1 MDWMDLNAAQT
12 ASAEGDDASEAT
24 ARLVKGL
31 NRPQQEAVLHGE
43 GALLILAGPGSG
55 KTRVITRR
63 IANLLLTGKARP
75 HEILA
80 ITFTNKAA
88 REMRERVEALVPV
101 PGLWISTFHAMG
113 ARILRREIEML
124 GGSWTRDFTIY
135 DTHDRNQL
143 LRRLIAE
150 AGYDAARFRPAMVG
164 AWISSEKNR
173 TRFAVADAG
182 DGGIEAEALEK
193 ISKSYDAALAKSNAL
208 DFDDLL
214 LKVLE
219 LFEAQPGV
227 RDSYASRFRW
237 VLIDEFQDTNTVQY
251 ELAKHLSGWHRN
263 LAVCGD
269 PDQSIYAWRGAD
281 IRNIVDFE
289 KDYAN
294 AKVVLLEQNYRSTRH
309 ILEAAQAVISN
320 NRSRKQKRTWSDG
333 AEGEQLCIM
342 ECGDEEDEAREI
354 AAQIQAWRMRGG
366 KLSDVAV
373 FYRANFLQRA
383 LEAGLRRASLPY
395 RIVAG
400 VEFYERREIR
410 DLLAWLKLAVNPS
423 DDVAFLRVVNTPS
436 RGIGEKSLGEIARWA
451 ADRRLPLIQAAR
463 SKEALSLVRGKARAG
478 LEAFAAFV
486 ARCER
491 LADGPAAAAIDAVLA
506 EIDVNA
512 WLGEMD
518 DESLVDREA
527 NLEELRAH
535 AEQWDEGRTSG
546 QQDSAGG
553 DAGARTL
560 RTFLQEIALVSE
572 TDGGG
577 EAAERVT
584 LMTLHAAKGLE
595 FGLVL
600 IAGCEEE
607 LLPHSRALSE
617 SRGDDPDAGLE
628 EERRLFYVGMT
639 RAKERLL
646 LTWARQ
652 RMHFGSM
659 SFRQPSRFLE
669 EIPERHVES
678 GGSGKAQEE
687 STDPFVE
694 YEPEEE
700 PLQPGAIVQH
710 EHFGRGTL
718 LRLQGSG
725 VNTRATVRFV
735 THGERQLLLA
745 YARLTIVGRSS

>member
-1 MDWMDLNAAQT
+1 MDLAAADSDAPPDQ
-12 ASAEGDDASEAT
+12 AAAAET
-24 ARLVKGL
+24 ARLIEGL
-31 NRPQQEAVLHGE
+31 NPPQQAAVLHGS
-43 GALLILAGPGSG
+43 GPLLILAGPGSG

-63 IANLLLTGKARP
+63 IANLLLTGQARP

-88 REMRERVEALVPV
+88 REMKERVEALVPV

-124 GGSWTRDFTIY
+124 GPNWTRDFTIY

-150 AGYDAARFRPAMVG
+150 AGYDATRFRPSMVG
-164 AWISSEKNR
+164 AWISAEKNR
-173 TRFAVADAG
+173 TSFAVADAE
-182 DGGIEAEALEK
+182 DGGIEAEALEA
-193 ISKSYDAALAKSNAL
+193 ITKSYGEALAKANAL

-219 LFEAQPGV
+219 LFEAHPGV
-227 RDSYASRFRW
+227 RDQYASRFRW
-237 VLIDEFQDTNTVQY
+237 VLIDEFQDTNAVQY
-251 ELAKHLSGWHRN
+251 ELAKHLASWHKN

-281 IRNIVDFE
+281 IRNIVEFE
-289 KDYAN
+289 QDHAG

-309 ILEAAQAVISN
+309 ILEAAQAVIAN
-320 NRSRKQKRTWSDG
+320 NRLRKAKRTWSDG
-333 AEGEQLCIM
+333 AIGEKLVVL
-342 ECGDEEDEAREI
+342 ECADEDDEAREI
-354 AAQIQAWRMRGG
+354 ATQIQAIRTHGG
-366 KLSDVAV
+366 KLSQIAV

-436 RGIGEKSLGEIARWA
+436 RGIGEKSLALIAEWA
-451 ADRRLPLIQAAR
+451 RDRRLPLIQAAR
-463 SKEALSLVRGKARAG
+463 SQEALSLLRGKARAG
-478 LEAFAAFV
+478 LEYFAEFV

-491 LADGPAAAAIDAVLA
+491 LADRPAAAAIEAILA
-506 EIDVNA
+506 EIDVAA

-527 NLEELRAH
+527 NLEELRSH
-535 AEQWDEGRTSG
+535 AEHW
-546 QQDSAGG
+546 
-553 DAGARTL
+553 DAGEGPTAEPQQPRNL
-560 RTFLQEIALVSE
+560 RSFLQEIALVSE
-572 TDGGG
+572 TDQGGD
-577 EAAERVT
+577 AADRVT

-595 FGLVL
+595 FEHVF
-600 IAGCEEE
+600 ICGCEEE
-607 LLPHSRALSE
+607 LLPHSRALQETRGADSE
-617 SRGDDPDAGLE
+617 AGLE

-639 RAKERLL
+639 RAKQRLM
-646 LTWARQ
+646 LTWARA
-652 RMHFGSM
+652 RMQFGSLA
-659 SFRQPSRFLE
+659 FRQPSRFLE
-669 EIPERHVES
+669 EIPDEHIES
-678 GGSGKAQEE
+678 AADSASEDE
-687 STDPFVE
+687 PFIE

-700 PLQPGAIVQH
+700 PLQLGCWVQH
-710 EHFGRGTL
+710 EHFGKGTV
-718 LRLQGSG
+718 LRIQGTG
-725 VNTRATVRFV
+725 VNTRVTVRFV
-735 THGERQLLLA
+735 TQGERQLLLA
-745 YARLTIVGRSS
+745 YARLSIIGRAP

>member
-1 MDWMDLNAAQT
+1 MDWMDLQAAEAPAGD
-12 ASAEGDDASEAT
+12 ASDASEAT
-24 ARLVKGL
+24 RRLVEGL
-31 NRPQQEAVLHGE
+31 NTPQKEAVLHGA

-63 IANLLLTGKARP
+63 IANLLLSGQARP

-124 GGSWTRDFTIY
+124 AGPWTRDFSIY

-150 AGYDAARFRPAMVG
+150 AGYDSARFRPAMVG
-164 AWISSEKNR
+164 SWISSEKNR
-173 TRFAVADAG
+173 TQFSVADAG

-193 ISKSYDAALAKSNAL
+193 ISKAYNAALAKANAL

-237 VLIDEFQDTNTVQY
+237 VLIDEFQDTNGVQY
-251 ELAKHLSGWHRN
+251 ELARHLSGWHGN

-289 KDYAN
+289 SDYPG

-309 ILEAAQAVISN
+309 ILESAQAVISC

-333 AEGEQLCIM
+333 EAGEKLCVI
-342 ECGDEEDEAREI
+342 ECGDEDDEAREI
-354 AAQIQAWRMRGG
+354 AAQISGWRARGG
-366 KLSDVAV
+366 RLSDVAV

-383 LEAGLRRASLPY
+383 LEAGLRRAALPY

-410 DLLAWLKLAVNPS
+410 DLLAWLKLAVNAS
-423 DDVAFLRVVNTPS
+423 DDVAFLRVVNTPA

-463 SKEALSLVRGKARAG
+463 SKEALSLVRGKARSG
-478 LEAFAAFV
+478 LEAFAGFV

-491 LADGPAAAAIDAVLA
+491 LADGPAAAAIDAILA
-506 EIDVNA
+506 EIDVGA

-535 AEQWDEGRTSG
+535 AQHWDEGQG
-546 QQDSAGG
+546 SAGEDPDG
-553 DAGARTL
+553 GAAKARSL

-572 TDGGG
+572 TDGGT
-577 EAAERVT
+577 EASERVT

-595 FGLVL
+595 FSLVL

-617 SRGDDPDAGLE
+617 ARGADPDAGLE

-639 RAKERLL
+639 RAKQRLL

-652 RMHFGSM
+652 RLHFGSM

-669 EIPERHVES
+669 EIPEEHIES
-678 GGSGKAQEE
+678 SGAEPEPQ
-687 STDPFVE
+687 DPFIE
-694 YEPEEE
+694 YEAEEE
-700 PLQPGAIVQH
+700 PLQPGALVQH
-710 EHFGRGTL
+710 EHFGRGTV
-718 LRLQGSG
+718 LRIQGSG
-725 VNTRATVRFV
+725 VNARATVRFV

-745 YARLTIVGRSS
+745 YAKLTIVGRGA